1 MLSQII
7 DKKVQNKIIKP
18 TPEDFNLNHDLLILI
33 EDEIEYLK
41 MRNHEVIH
49 KVEHYGDRILGFFLK
64 IFSLL
69 FAAPIFLSL
78 PLYITSY
85 YFDLSVFRKYVE
97 YYIMLMGISLILVT
111 LSAVVYILV
120 STSMQSKD
128 EKIENR
134 KKYAKYNKYKD
145 AMREYIYQ
153 TRLQQKIYW
162 FGLSG
167 RSFEIEL
174 ANLFISK
181 NYKVSISKQGGDG
194 GIDLLVE
201 KDNKTI
207 GVQCKAHAAKI
218 PPHVA
223 RDLLGTITSR
233 NINKGMLATLNG
245 GTAGTVDF
253 CKSNNIVLWTIN
265 DILDFGDD
273 NAHKTNELMA

>member
-1 MLSQII
+1 MGIFLILFVISFLVYASISI
-7 DKKVQNKIIKP
+7 SLKSKDKKI
-18 TPEDFNLNHDLLILI
+18 D
-33 EDEIEYLK
+33 
-41 MRNHEVIH
+41 
-49 KVEHYGDRILGFFLK
+49 
-64 IFSLL
+64 
-69 FAAPIFLSL
+69 
-78 PLYITSY
+78 
-85 YFDLSVFRKYVE
+85 
-97 YYIMLMGISLILVT
+97 
-111 LSAVVYILV
+111 
-120 STSMQSKD
+120 
-128 EKIENR
+128 NR
-134 KKYAKYNKYKD
+134 KKYAKYNEYKD

-153 TRLQQKIYW
+153 TRLQQKTYW

-207 GVQCKAHAAKI
+207 GVQCKAHTAKI

-233 NINKGMLATLNG
+233 SISKGMLATLNG

-273 NAHKTNELMA
+273 SAHKTNELMA